1 MHLPTRRH
9 TRPPGQYPQQFG
21 APAPAPYGQQ
31 GPYAPQYGPPAQY
44 GQPAPYGQPGQ
55 WAPAGRPLP
64 KSSGYRVAVG
74 IIAIVYGCWLFMQF
88 GLGTARDMGFLAFLS
103 MVASG
108 GNLTSG
114 IVLLAKQ
121 RSRLRGAPITALSFA
136 GFGLLL
142 GALFAGADG
151 GPAIFLVNLLLAAP
165 VLIVLGI
172 GFLRE
177 RRGL

>member
-1 MHLPTRRH
+1 
-9 TRPPGQYPQQFG
+9 
-21 APAPAPYGQQ
+21 
-31 GPYAPQYGPPAQY
+31 
-44 GQPAPYGQPGQ
+44 
-55 WAPAGRPLP
+55 
-64 KSSGYRVAVG
+64 
-74 IIAIVYGCWLFMQF
+74 
-88 GLGTARDMGFLAFLS
+88 MGFLAFLS

-142 GALFAGADG
+142 GALFAGSDS

-172 GFLRE
+172 GFSRE